1 MSIDRMKSLRLAVL
15 VGALGLSVALPHA
28 YAQETPK
35 PAAKEAPKPA
45 SKDSTEPT
53 AQKKPEAEKKDQ
65 AEQTKAPVE
74 ETKPSEQTQ
83 DAANGV
89 TVPEYRDDRSS
100 PQALIESYY
109 NAINR
114 KEYTRAYG
122 YYSEEGREPD
132 FKTFVKGYENT
143 KSVKVALRKTEPDP
157 GAGQIYWSQPLAIE
171 AESNDGKKEVFGG
184 CYTIHL
190 TNPAMQEEP
199 PFKPIEI
206 MTGSLSKSELELEK
220 SVPEACE
227 AP

>member
-1 MSIDRMKSLRLAVL
+1 MSIDRMKSLRRAVL
-15 VGALGLSVALPHA
+15 ASALGLSVALPQA
-28 YAQETPK
+28 YAQEAPK
-35 PAAKEAPKPA
+35 PAAKEAQKPA
-45 SKDSTEPT
+45 AKENAEPT
-53 AQKKPEAEKKDQ
+53 AQKKPEA
-65 AEQTKAPVE
+65 AETKAPVE